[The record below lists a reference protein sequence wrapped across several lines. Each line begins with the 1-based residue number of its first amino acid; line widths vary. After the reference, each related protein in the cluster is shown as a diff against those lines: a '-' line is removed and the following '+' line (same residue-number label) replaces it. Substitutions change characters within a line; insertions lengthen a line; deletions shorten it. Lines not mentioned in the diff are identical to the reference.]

1 MNAIASV
8 SRKETRKNNKSTTQV
23 NETYWGYIV
32 RCNTCDRTLA
42 VVFQWG
48 AAIVGGLLVLASL
61 GFWALPGSVFTPE
74 LISFKMALVS
84 LFGVFGVTLIWY
96 ASHGTKYEIQVDLA
110 KLEIREVL
118 RNTKGVARI
127 QGRIPFEKI
136 GSVFID
142 RTQKE
147 NGKVRLVMR
156 LGNSAQVIEVARDKE
171 ENLTGLRDKMGRD
184 LLGRNAPM
192 RTKANRGYILEGA
205 EGVIKPK
212 AVA

>member
-1 MNAIASV
+1 MNTTASV
-8 SRKETRKNNKSTTQV
+8 SRKETRKNNKPATKV

-32 RCNTCDRTLA
+32 RCDTCDRTLA
-42 VVFQWG
+42 LVFQWG
-48 AAIVGGLLVLASL
+48 AAIVGGVLVLASL
-61 GFWALPGSVFTPE
+61 GFWALPGSILSPE
-74 LISFKMALVS
+74 LVSFKMAMVS
-84 LFGVFGVTLIWY
+84 LFGVFGVTLVWY

-110 KLEIREVL
+110 KLEIREAL
-118 RNTKGVARI
+118 RNTKGVARV
-127 QGRIPFEKI
+127 QARIPFGKI

-156 LGNSAQVIEVARDKE
+156 LGNSAQVIEVAQDRE
-171 ENLTGLRDKMGRD
+171 ENLTELRDRLGRD

-212 AVA
+212 AMA

>member
-1 MNAIASV
+1 MNATASV
-8 SRKETRKNNKSTTQV
+8 SRKETRKKNKPATKVS
-23 NETYWGYIV
+23 ETFWGYIV
-32 RCNTCDRTLA
+32 RCNSCDRPMA
-42 VVFQWG
+42 VFLQWV
-48 AAIVGGLLVLASL
+48 AAISGGLLVVASL
-61 GFWALPGSVFTPE
+61 GFWAMPGSLFAPE

-118 RNTKGVARI
+118 RNNKGVARI
-127 QGRIPFEKI
+127 QNRIPFEKI

-147 NGKVRLVMR
+147 KGMVRLVMR
-156 LGNSAQVIEVARDKE
+156 LGNSAQVIEVARDQE

-212 AVA
+212 AIA

>member
-8 SRKETRKNNKSTTQV
+8 SRKETRKSEKSATQV
-23 NETYWGYIV
+23 SETFWGYIV
-32 RCNTCDRTLA
+32 RCNTCDRPMA
-42 VVFQWG
+42 VFFQWG

-61 GFWALPGSVFTPE
+61 GFWALPGSMLSPE
-74 LISFKMALVS
+74 LISFKMAMVS
-84 LFGVFGVTLIWY
+84 LFGVFGVTLVWY

-118 RNTKGVARI
+118 RNSKGVARI
-127 QGRIPFEKI
+127 QSRIPFEKI

-142 RTQKE
+142 RSQKV

-156 LGNSAQVIEVARDKE
+156 LGNSAQVLEVARDQE

-212 AVA
+212 VVA